1 MRVKVREQLKKQEE
15 VCTKLKM
22 NIDENNITITLLQA
36 RLEDVLNTVREKE
49 EEIRVKEKRYSDE
62 IDQLRREANEEQLK
76 MQADVKLERG
86 DIGYQR
92 EQMIK

>member
-1 MRVKVREQLKKQEE
+1 M
-15 VCTKLKM
+15 CTKLKM